1 MPVDEHSVSE
11 ESPWGPISLVA
22 VVAEFPAG
30 VPARGFVAARVCPIW
45 AVGEGVGDPVVDEVG
60 WVAEVDLGP
69 LASSRAGAG

>member
-1 MPVDEHSVSE
+1 M
-11 ESPWGPISLVA
+11 VA